1 VKRRSGP
8 RTKAVQQ
15 FGIAALCLLSPV
27 LMGGCPSIRNELIG
41 GFEATVRSV
50 LDVGLT
56 SLFQTFLAN
65 DTN

>member
-1 VKRRSGP
+1 MI
-8 RTKAVQQ
+8 RTVQEI
-15 FGIAALCLLSPV
+15 GIAALCLLSPV

-56 SLFQTFLAN
+56 ELFDTFLAN